1 MATTYKELEQE
12 IKNNPNLAPLA
23 DIIETIM
30 DFGDNSLLDDETLP
44 IVIDVVSKKL
54 EGQENALVTSMI
66 NSFESNN
73 FTRDQ
78 IILGTQAY
86 ANDLNAF
93 VKKVEPEIKR
103 KLLTAIF
110 DKVIEVT
117 NNAVDKYHSYNFTL
131 PMTLEEGAQVP
142 TYAHDTDA
150 AADLYAAE
158 DTTLPAHS
166 ISNLVRTGV
175 HIELPENWV
184 AIIVP
189 RSSIGMKTGLRL
201 SNSQGVID
209 SDYRGPLG
217 VIYDNI
223 SDSDY
228 KIKQG
233 DRIAQMYV
241 MPVYRFKAQVV
252 DELNETERGEG
263 AYGSTGK

>member
-44 IVIDVVSKKL
+44 IVIDVASKKF
-54 EGQENALVTSMI
+54 ESQENALVTSMI

-110 DKVIEVT
+110 DKVIEVI

-158 DTTLPAHS
+158 DVVVPAHS
-166 ISNLVRTGV
+166 ISNMIRTGI
-175 HIELPENWV
+175 HIALPENWM
-184 AIIVP
+184 ALILP

-201 SNSQGVID
+201 SNSVGVID
-209 SDYRGPLG
+209 SK
-217 VIYDNI
+217 V
-223 SDSDY
+223 SFC
-228 KIKQG
+228 
-233 DRIAQMYV
+233 A
-241 MPVYRFKAQVV
+241 
-252 DELNETERGEG
+252 
-263 AYGSTGK
+263 

>member
-110 DKVIEVT
+110 DKVIEVI

-150 AADLYAAE
+150 AADLYAKE
-158 DTTLPAHS
+158 DITLSAHS
-166 ISNLVRTGV
+166 LGNLINTGV
-175 HIELPENWV
+175 RIQLPENWM
-184 AIIVP
+184 AIIEP
-189 RSSIGMKTGLRL
+189 RSSIGMKTGLRM
-201 SNSQGVID
+201 SHSQGIVD
-209 SDYRGPLG
+209 PAYRGTIG
-217 VIYDNI
+217 IIYDNI

-228 KIKQG
+228 EIKKG

-252 DELNETERGEG
+252 DVLDETDRGTG